1 MSAEGQIAGGQA
13 TSEAATGAGTIVGAS
28 PRRDSGR
35 PKAPHSMRE
44 TGLEEGFLID
54 LLLKIM
60 YRMGLER
67 PSEISQIMKL
77 SVGIVDELFAIC
89 QELKLVETLGQRGAS
104 LTAEM
109 RYDLSGHGRRRAAE
123 ALAKSEYAGPA
134 PVPLND
140 FVAQCK
146 AQSIRNEVLSRAM
159 LERVFRELTLA
170 EDLME
175 QIGPAVNSGQ
185 SIMLYGPAGNGKSS
199 IAVAIPMAYQDQVY
213 LPYCFEVDN
222 QVITMYDPTVHQ
234 RLDSDDQESE
244 GLRRGS
250 KWDKRYVV
258 CRRPAVIAG
267 GELTLESLNLA
278 FNPTSRVYEAPLQ
291 LKAVGG
297 VMVVD
302 DFGRQRHTPQE
313 MINRL
318 IIPLEVKTDYLSLQT
333 GRKFAVPFDPVVIF
347 STNIPPAALADEA
360 ALRRLRYKIMV
371 GQPSEEL
378 YIKIF
383 VRCAKKF
390 GLEVEPEVLEYLLFD
405 LYPNQPGAELHAF
418 HPRFLIEQTLS
429 ICTYEGAKPELRKDF
444 LKRAWINL
452 FSKE

>member
-13 TSEAATGAGTIVGAS
+13 AGAEARAAGAS
-28 PRRDSGR
+28 PERHSGR
-35 PKAPHSMRE
+35 PIAPHSMRE

-54 LLLKIM
+54 LLLKVM
-60 YRMGLER
+60 YRLGLER
-67 PSEISQIMKL
+67 ASEISNVVKL
-77 SVGIVDELFAIC
+77 SVGIVDEMFAVAMD
-89 QELKLVETLGQRGAS
+89 LKLVETLGQRGAS

-109 RYDLSGHGRRRAAE
+109 RYALSGHGRRRATE

-134 PVPLND
+134 PVPLDD

-146 AQSIRNEVLSRAM
+146 AQSIRNEVLTRPM
-159 LERVFRELTLA
+159 LEKVFSELTLS

-175 QIGPAVNSGQ
+175 KIGPAVNSGQ

-199 IAVAIPMAYQDQVY
+199 IAIAITRAYQDQIY

-222 QVITMYDPTVHQ
+222 QVITMYDPTVHE
-234 RLDSDDQESE
+234 RLDSDDEETE

-250 KWDKRYVV
+250 KYDKRYVV
-258 CRRPAVIAG
+258 CHRPAVVAG
-267 GELTLESLNLA
+267 GELTLDSLNIA
-278 FNPTSRVYEAPLQ
+278 YNPTSRIYEAPLQ

-297 VMVVD
+297 VLVVD

-318 IIPLEVKTDYLSLQT
+318 IIPLEIKTDYLTLQT

-360 ALRRLRYKIMV
+360 ALRRLRYKIYI
-371 GQPSEEL
+371 GQPSEDL
-378 YIKIF
+378 YIRIF
-383 VRCAKKF
+383 ARAAKRS
-390 GLEVEPEVLEYLLFD
+390 GLEVQPEILEYLFFEK
-405 LYPNQPGAELHAF
+405 YPHQPGAELHAF
-418 HPRFLIEQTLS
+418 HPRFLIDQTLS

-444 LKRAWINL
+444 LDRAWINL
-452 FSKE
+452 FSKD

>member
-1 MSAEGQIAGGQA
+1 MSAEGHIADGQSA
-13 TSEAATGAGTIVGAS
+13 AGTAAVAGES
-28 PRRDSGR
+28 PMRDGGR
-35 PKAPHSMRE
+35 PKAPRSMRE

-54 LLLKIM
+54 LLLKVM

-67 PSEISQIMKL
+67 ASEISRVVKL
-77 SVGIVDELFAIC
+77 SVGVVDEMFSIC

-109 RYDLSGHGRRRAAE
+109 RYQLSGHGRRRAAE

-134 PVPLND
+134 PVPLDD

-146 AQSIRNEVLSRAM
+146 AQSIRNEVLSRSM
-159 LERVFRELTLA
+159 LEKVFRELTLA
-170 EDLME
+170 EELME
-175 QIGPAVNSGQ
+175 KIGPAVNSGQ

-199 IAVAIPMAYQDQVY
+199 IAIAITRAYQDQVY

-222 QVITMYDPTVHQ
+222 QVITLYDPTVHE
-234 RLDSDDQESE
+234 RLDSDDEGGE

-258 CRRPAVIAG
+258 CRRPAVVAG
-267 GELTLESLNLA
+267 GELTIDSLNLA

-297 VMVVD
+297 VLVVD

-318 IIPLEVKTDYLSLQT
+318 IIPLEVKVDYLSLQT
-333 GRKFAVPFDPVVIF
+333 GRKFGVPFDPVVIF

-360 ALRRLRYKIMV
+360 ALRRLRYKIYV
-371 GQPSEEL
+371 GQPDEEL
-378 YIKIF
+378 YVRIF
-383 VRCAKKF
+383 VRCAQRF
-390 GLEVEPEVLEYLLFD
+390 GLDVKPEILEYLLLE
-405 LYPNQPGAELHAF
+405 LYPNQRGAELHAF

-452 FSKE
+452 FSRD